1 MKYLLSSIFL
11 LILNCSSP
19 KKTVPAKEEIKEA
32 TENVETKKT
41 KKITVTET
49 NNNELIVVLKN
60 SKSSNDVKSL
70 VKNSGLTWSKT
81 AYDTKTTAIGI
92 ITVPNDQQ
100 DIWIKRLQE
109 TGEFRFIAKNS
120 TKTLNNLIEKEKNT
134 LISLRKTA
142 CFGDCPE
149 FDFSIDKDGNAL
161 YNGIKS
167 VTVKGIHKFKLT
179 EKEFKTLKEKLS
191 KKSFESFNDVYDN
204 PRVMDLASTFITY
217 ENKQIKIRLWND
229 IPDELIDIH
238 EYIEGLLLEK
248 KFYE

>member
-19 KKTVPAKEEIKEA
+19 KKTVPAKENINES
-32 TENVETKKT
+32 TEN
-41 KKITVTET
+41 TET
-49 NNNELIVVLKN
+49 QKVNTSKVNNNELIVVLNN

-70 VKNSGLTWSKT
+70 VKNSGLTWNKT
-81 AYDTKTTAIGI
+81 AYDTKTTTIGI
-92 ITVPNDQQ
+92 ITVPKDQQ

-120 TKTLNNLIEKEKNT
+120 AKALKILIEKEKNT

-149 FDFSIDKDGNAL
+149 YNFSIDKDGNAQ

-167 VTVKGIHKFKLT
+167 VTVKGIHQFKLT

-204 PRVMDLASTFITY
+204 PRVMDLASTYITY
-217 ENKQIKIRLWND
+217 QNKQIKIRLWND

-238 EYIEGLLLEK
+238 EYIESLLLEK